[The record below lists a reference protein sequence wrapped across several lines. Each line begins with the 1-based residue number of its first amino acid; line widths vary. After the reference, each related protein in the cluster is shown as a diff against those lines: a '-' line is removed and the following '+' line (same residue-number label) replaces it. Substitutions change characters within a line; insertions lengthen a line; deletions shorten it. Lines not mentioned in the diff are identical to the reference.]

1 MLIISSIDAKEK
13 LILEL
18 IGFDKQT
25 ELFEFEIRF
34 YINDNLSKFY
44 QGWEAKSEFLWII
57 KWLKLIDK
65 SPFSNLDMETL
76 PLKIQ
81 FHHTENGINFYLI
94 TFSNDHLEDSESKFE
109 FKFLTDIQADFSSI
123 NRAIAFEQEINM
135 LIK

>member
-25 ELFEFEIRF
+25 ELFEFEFRF
-34 YINDNLSKFY
+34 YTNDNLSKFY
-44 QGWEAKSEFLWII
+44 QGWEAESELSWII
-57 KWLKLIDK
+57 KWLKMIVE

-94 TFSNDHLEDSESKFE
+94 TFSNDHLEDSESKFD
-109 FKFLTDIQADFSSI
+109 FNFLTDFQANTSYVNSALALEKEI
-123 NRAIAFEQEINM
+123 NRF
-135 LIK
+135 IK